1 MVKKALVKEK
11 ILNAAEKRM
20 VRFGYRK
27 VTMDEIAQDLHMS
40 KNTIYMIF
48 VGKEEIAKALVK
60 RLQQQLNAG
69 LDNIEKTQHDPL
81 RIFSD
86 SVLLLR
92 KQLGPWFEHF
102 FREMPTELPALWEEF
117 LHFRNEKILAIRSL
131 VEKGSKN
138 GIFRRVNPSIATEA
152 YLGAVKAVT
161 NPRFLEEE
169 NLTFEQALDAVLDLW
184 AHGIRINKGRT
195 VKEKRKK

>member
-1 MVKKALVKEK
+1 MVNSNVVKEK

-20 VRFGYRK
+20 IKFGYRK
-27 VTMDEIAQDLHMS
+27 VTMDEIALDLHMS
-40 KNTIYMIF
+40 KNTIYKVF

-60 RLQQQLNAG
+60 RLQQQLNTS
-69 LDNIEKTQHDPL
+69 LDSIEKSQHDPL
-81 RIFSD
+81 LIFSD

-102 FREMPTELPALWEEF
+102 FREIPTELPGLWEEF
-117 LHFRNEKILAIRSL
+117 LNYRNEKILSIRSL
-131 VEKGSKN
+131 VDKGSRN

-152 YLGAVKAVT
+152 YLGAVKAIT

-169 NLTFEQALDAVLDLW
+169 NLTFEQALDAVLDIW
-184 AHGIRINKGRT
+184 SHGIWINSKYIK
-195 VKEKRKK
+195 KEKK

>member
-1 MVKKALVKEK
+1 MAKNNPIQEK

-20 VRFGYRK
+20 IEFGFRK

-40 KNTIYMIF
+40 KNTIYKEF
-48 VGKEEIAKALVK
+48 VGKEEIAKGLVK

-69 LDNIEKTQHDPL
+69 LDNIEKTQKDPL

-92 KQLGPWFEHF
+92 RQLGPWFEHF
-102 FREMPTELPALWEEF
+102 FREIPAELPGLWEEF
-117 LHFRNEKILAIRSL
+117 LHYRNGKILDIRSL
-131 VEKGSKN
+131 VERGSRD

-152 YLGAVKAVT
+152 YLGAVKAIM
-161 NPRFLEEE
+161 NPRFLEQE
-169 NLTFEQALDAVLDLW
+169 NLTFEQALDEVLDIW
-184 AHGIRINKGRT
+184 SNGIWIN
-195 VKEKRKK
+195 RKPTNRGKK

>member
-1 MVKKALVKEK
+1 MDKIISVKEK

-20 VRFGYRK
+20 VKFGYRK
-27 VTMDEIAQDLHMS
+27 VTMDEIALDLHMS
-40 KNTIYMIF
+40 KNTIYKLF
-48 VGKEEIAKALVK
+48 VGKEEIAKGLVK
-60 RLQQQLNAG
+60 RLQQQLNTS
-69 LDNIEKTQHDPL
+69 LDNVEKTQNDPL

-102 FREMPTELPALWEEF
+102 FREIPTELPSLWEEF
-117 LHFRNEKILAIRSL
+117 LHFRNEKILGIRSL
-131 VEKGSKN
+131 VEKGSRN

-152 YLGAVKAVT
+152 YLGAVKAIT

-184 AHGIRINKGRT
+184 SNGIWINRKLSN
-195 VKEKRKK
+195 KEKK

>member
-1 MVKKALVKEK
+1 MIKNNPMQEK

-20 VRFGYRK
+20 IEFGYRK

-40 KNTIYMIF
+40 KNTIYKLF
-48 VGKEEIAKALVK
+48 VGKEEIAKSLVK
-60 RLQQQLNAG
+60 RLQQQLNIS
-69 LDNIEKTQHDPL
+69 LDNIEKTQKDPL
-81 RIFSD
+81 QIFSD

-102 FREMPTELPALWEEF
+102 FREIPTELPNLWEEF
-117 LHFRNEKILAIRSL
+117 LHFRNEKILGIRSL

-138 GIFRRVNPSIATEA
+138 GIFRRVNASIATEA

-161 NPRFLEEE
+161 NPRFLDEE

-184 AHGIRINKGRT
+184 SNGIGINKKTNKSGG
-195 VKEKRKK
+195 